1 MNYPMLSS
9 PSRSQE
15 YTQDFKGYNHNLRIG
30 ASEFY
35 DMENLS
41 CDEYPVLCTRKKRY
55 AVAQTA
61 CCRGMATLGFE
72 RPIWLDR
79 DISDPIKASG
89 TQQQLWIYDNGKKMQ
104 GTKGGGLFIQ
114 NDNGKTRQMVKLGS
128 KVCLFP
134 DKMWFDTEYTP
145 EGKKTPQDSFSNME
159 IFTPEVSHG
168 TSSISFTDENGKTY
182 NFTGNVT
189 AIKFRPCD
197 SNGIIYS
204 LEWEQHDEPTYKKD
218 STTEKINENDNGK
231 YWLYKPAT
239 GENADN
245 KKYGTSAAL
254 FRLSYQNSKATWNQ
268 VYDWKTAVTDDF
280 GAYLFMGL
288 KAGDVVDFFYHSG
301 LINNAVNGGTLGKL
315 TEADNPY
322 FQDSYNG
329 NDGNAIEES
338 DYAKWS
344 HEKEFYNKISRGYK
358 IIDIRNGGNGI
369 VFDIQTEPFVFYVD
383 SPSVISPSTG
393 QCTYQELDCFA
404 ICRSVPDLAYVT
416 EYNNRLWGCSEDGHE
431 IYCTKLGDPD
441 NWYAYE
447 GISTDA
453 EAITVGSD
461 GDFTGCTAFN
471 GQILFFKEDCI
482 HKVYG
487 DYTPY
492 TAVTLNVKGV
502 QKGSWQGIAVID
514 GVLYYKA
521 RDGIYA
527 YTGAMPYKISSPL
540 GQEVFYDAVFGT
552 CGKKLYCSMKDG
564 MGKYKLFVYD
574 TSTGVWTREQ
584 DTYMKFTC
592 ECGGEMYFI
601 DGNDGKVYTVGGSK
615 GSLNL
620 TMIKQTY
627 NGETYGGQ
635 NPFIPTAEGD
645 FEWFF
650 ETGEIGLDS
659 AGKKSI
665 SRYMMRLRLDAGA
678 FLKISLM
685 YDSSGIW
692 QEYRTITQKD
702 RITTVN
708 IPIVPRRCDHLKIR
722 VSGKGGLTLYSIS
735 KMYKQGSRR

>member
-61 CCRGMATLGFE
+61 CCRGMAALGFE

-79 DISDPIKASG
+79 DISDLQESN
-89 TQQQLWIYDNGKKMQ
+89 LWIYDNGEKMQ
-104 GTKGGGLFIQ
+104 NKYTGGLYIQ
-114 NDNGKTRQMVKLGS
+114 NDNGKTRQMIKLGS

-145 EGKKTPQDSFSNME
+145 DGKKSPSDSFSYME
-159 IFTPEVSHG
+159 IFTGENPYG
-168 TSSISFTDENGKTY
+168 TNTVGTFK
-182 NFTGNVT
+182 GNVT
-189 AIKFRPCD
+189 EVKFRPCD

-239 GENADN
+239 GANADN

-268 VYDWKTAVTDDF
+268 IYDWKTAVTDDW
-280 GAYLFMGL
+280 GAFLFIGL

-301 LINNAVNGGTLGKL
+301 HINDVMNGGTLGKL

-322 FQDSYNG
+322 FQDSFKNKVIKE
-329 NDGNAIEES
+329 NTDNSEERYS
-338 DYAKWS
+338 TLIQR
-344 HEKEFYNKISRGYK
+344 KEFFEKVSRGYK
-358 IIDIRNGGNGI
+358 IAGVRNGGDGI
-369 VFDIQTEPFVFYVD
+369 VLDIQTEPFIFYVD
-383 SPSVISPSTG
+383 CPLTFGVNEKE
-393 QCTYQELDCFA
+393 YEDLDCFA

-540 GQEVFYDAVFGT
+540 GREVFYDAVFGT

-564 MGKYKLFVYD
+564 TGKYKLFVYD

-592 ECGGEMYFI
+592 ECSGEMYFV
-601 DGNDGKVYTVGGSK
+601 DGTDGKIYTVGGSK
-615 GSLNL
+615 GNLNL
-620 TMIKQTY
+620 TVLKQTY
-627 NGETYGGQ
+627 NGKTYGGQ
-635 NPFIPTAEGD
+635 NPFIPTAEGN

-665 SRYMMRLRLDAGA
+665 SRYMMRLKLDAGA

-708 IPIVPRRCDHLKIR
+708 IPIVPRRCDHLKIK

>member
-61 CCRGMATLGFE
+61 CCRGMAALGFE

-79 DISDPIKASG
+79 DISDLQKSN
-89 TQQQLWIYDNGKKMQ
+89 LWIYDNGEKMQ
-104 GTKGGGLFIQ
+104 NKYTGGLYIQ
-114 NDNGKTRQMVKLGS
+114 NDNGKTRQMIKLGS

-145 EGKKTPQDSFSNME
+145 DGKKSPADSFSYME
-159 IFTPEVSHG
+159 IFTGENPYG
-168 TSSISFTDENGKTY
+168 TNTVGTIK
-182 NFTGNVT
+182 GNVT
-189 AIKFRPCD
+189 EVKFRPCD

-239 GENADN
+239 GANADN

-268 VYDWKTAVTDDF
+268 IYDWKTAVTDDW
-280 GAYLFMGL
+280 GAFLFIGL

-301 LINNAVNGGTLGKL
+301 HINDVMNGGTLGKL

-322 FQDSYNG
+322 FQDSFKNKVIKE
-329 NDGNAIEES
+329 NTDDSEERYS
-338 DYAKWS
+338 TLIQR
-344 HEKEFYNKISRGYK
+344 KEFFEKVSRGYK
-358 IIDIRNGGNGI
+358 IASVRNGGDGI
-369 VFDIQTEPFVFYVD
+369 VLDIQTEPFIFYVD
-383 SPSVISPSTG
+383 CPLTFGVNEKE
-393 QCTYQELDCFA
+393 YEDLDCFA

-502 QKGSWQGIAVID
+502 QKGCWQGIAVID

-540 GQEVFYDAVFGT
+540 GREVFYDAVFGT

-592 ECGGEMYFI
+592 ECGGEMYFV
-601 DGNDGKVYTVGGSK
+601 DGDDGKVYTVGGSK
-615 GSLNL
+615 GNLNL
-620 TMIKQTY
+620 TVLKQTY
-627 NGETYGGQ
+627 DGKTYGGQ

-722 VSGKGGLTLYSIS
+722 VSGQGGLTLYSIS

>member
-55 AVAQTA
+55 AIAQTA
-61 CCRGMATLGFE
+61 CCRGMAALGFE

-79 DISDPIKASG
+79 DISDLQKSN
-89 TQQQLWIYDNGKKMQ
+89 LWIYDNGEKMQ
-104 GTKGGGLFIQ
+104 NKYTGGLFIQ

-145 EGKKTPQDSFSNME
+145 DGKKSPADSFSYME
-159 IFTPEVSHG
+159 IFTGENPYG
-168 TSSISFTDENGKTY
+168 TNTVGTFK
-182 NFTGNVT
+182 GNVT
-189 AIKFRPCD
+189 EVKFRPCD

-239 GENADN
+239 GANADN

-268 VYDWKTAVTDDF
+268 IYDWKTAVTDDW
-280 GAYLFMGL
+280 GAFLFIGL

-301 LINNAVNGGTLGKL
+301 HINNDMNGGTLGKL

-322 FQDSYNG
+322 FQDSFKNKVIKE
-329 NDGNAIEES
+329 NTDNSEERYS
-338 DYAKWS
+338 TLIQR
-344 HEKEFYNKISRGYK
+344 KEFFEKVSRGYK
-358 IIDIRNGGNGI
+358 IAGIRNGGDGI
-369 VFDIQTEPFVFYVD
+369 VLDIQTEPFIFYVD
-383 SPSVISPSTG
+383 CPLTFG
-393 QCTYQELDCFA
+393 GNEKEYEDLDCFA

-416 EYNNRLWGCSEDGHE
+416 EYNNRLWGCSKDGHE

-540 GQEVFYDAVFGT
+540 GREAFYDAVFGT

-592 ECGGEMYFI
+592 ECSGEMYFV

-615 GSLNL
+615 GNLNL
-620 TMIKQTY
+620 TVLKQTY
-627 NGETYGGQ
+627 NGKTYGGQ

-665 SRYMMRLRLDAGA
+665 SRYMMRLKLDAGA